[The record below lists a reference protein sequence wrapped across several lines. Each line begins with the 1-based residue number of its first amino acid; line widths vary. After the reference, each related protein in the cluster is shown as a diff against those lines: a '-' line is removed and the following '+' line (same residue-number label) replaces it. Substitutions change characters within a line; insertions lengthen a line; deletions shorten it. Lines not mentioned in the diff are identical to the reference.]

1 MKNLFFLFTVT
12 FVSLSLYHSAQAT
25 PPNEGDSQTLI
36 KATYHPGYEIHPKRR
51 TFVLTVNGK
60 MSLEVV
66 DLRDSGTTVVKD
78 LGHLSME
85 ATTNLRKDIDAIP
98 VSAKLVD
105 PRAGE
110 PPCVDTPTITVSVR
124 TNAKSIEIYRRAN
137 CHKWDL
143 DSHQGRFAAEFGAL
157 FLRFD

>member
-1 MKNLFFLFTVT
+1 MKNLFFLFTAT
-12 FVSLSLYHSAQAT
+12 FVSLGLFYSANAM
-25 PPNEGDSQTLI
+25 PPHEIGNQTLI
-36 KATYHPGYEIHPKRR
+36 KATYQPGYEIQPKRR
-51 TFVLTVNGK
+51 TFVLNVNGK

-66 DLRDSGTTVVKD
+66 DLRDSGATVVKD
-78 LGHLSME
+78 LGRLSPE
-85 ATTNLRKDIDAIP
+85 AMANLKKDVEAIP

-124 TNAKSIEIYRRAN
+124 TNNKAMEIYRRAN
-137 CHKWDL
+137 CHNWDL
-143 DSHQGRFAAEFGAL
+143 DSYQGRFAAEFGAL